1 MIPAINTYIYRIIVL
16 ITGKMREDRGGG
28 REKGGNVKKCRCSQ
42 CIKKIY
48 VKSSYAHI
56 YAYTHTKTYS
66 QREANMIIVK
76 PERVFSSTFD
86 REIKKEKRERKRR
99 SRGTENI

>member
-28 REKGGNVKKCRCSQ
+28 EKGGNVKKCRCSQ

-86 REIKKEKRERKRR
+86 REIKKRKKGKKRKE
-99 SRGTENI
+99 

>member
-1 MIPAINTYIYRIIVL
+1 M
-16 ITGKMREDRGGG
+16 
-28 REKGGNVKKCRCSQ
+28 KKCRCSQ

-86 REIKKEKRERKRR
+86 REIKKKKKGKEKEGVEGQK
-99 SRGTENI
+99 TYKKI